1 MAGGYQLSHDS
12 KISMINTTDIG
23 GTSVSLAT
31 WMDMSGFESCFVYVE
46 VGTWDAADDLDTCR
60 IEAASDSSGTGNE
73 EVTTDSATG
82 NYDTDTPVDADGDF
96 VILEIRNEDL
106 PVGKPFVNFV
116 LGEADNTGVVNIN
129 GFMVLY
135 NAKEKFAEKN
145 GAAVSGEK
153 VYVTPHSNT

>member
-1 MAGGYQLSHDS
+1 MAGGYQLSHDA
-12 KISMINTTDIG
+12 KISIINTTDIG
-23 GTSVSLAT
+23 GTTASLAT
-31 WMDMSGFESCFVYVE
+31 WMDMSGHESCYVYVE
-46 VGTWDAADDLDTCR
+46 VGTWDSGDDLDECR
-60 IEAASDSSGTGNE
+60 IEAASDSSGTGNV

-116 LGEADNTGVVNIN
+116 LGEGGNTGVDNIT
-129 GFMVLY
+129 GIMILY

-145 GAAVSGEK
+145 AAAVSGEK
-153 VYVTPHSNT
+153 IYVTPHSNT